1 MRKKNKLYTATKWN
15 KPLFAQGIDR
25 EHQNIFDGLFSST
38 LNTPTSLSTPGLL
51 SGDSSGFNIQAPQL
65 SKPNIS
71 KPINWSDGLQSKLA
85 VQESQNLVNG
95 FDVEAVKN
103 NPFSKFSKPGLSGL
117 AKTGI
122 SVVGSIVGTLGNNL
136 ISGGLNSGVGNAIGS
151 IGGTIGGALSAV
163 DPVVGGIV
171 SAASGIVGGLTNRAF
186 GSKLNQEKI
195 SEVTNSNKALNTLSV
210 DNSSIDSIDSQ
221 WANQDFGADFS
232 KSDIGKD
239 GWFSSTAKKK
249 YRKLKQQQDI
259 ARNRALT
266 SYDNAINAADTQSDL
281 NAMANF
287 SAFGGPL
294 SITSNNDNM
303 GAIDYGF
310 MSDYLISK
318 NRSAEAKNKI
328 PINIFGSLAST
339 PLFALGGGIH
349 IKKSHRGLF
358 TKEAKEHG
366 MGVQEFASHV
376 LANKDKY
383 SPEVVKRANFARNA
397 TKFALGGD
405 MQTNGSDWSD
415 GLLQVN
421 AGGSHESNPY
431 NGVQLGTDAQGK
443 PNLVEEGETIFDDYV
458 FSKRI
463 KADAKTKKKF
473 HVGKNADISYADL
486 SKKLEK
492 ESSERPNDAISQ
504 AGLEKQM
511 HDLADEQERQ
521 KSEMQTKEAQEV
533 FASLPPDQQRAIM
546 QQVAMEEQ
554 QAQQSAEQ
562 PTEEVNFQ
570 QADQQSVNKQMMQQ
584 PVEQPTVEEPQMN
597 ACGGKINRFDNG
609 GEMKK
614 KIYNALGL
622 YTDSDFDKW
631 ASDKNVSKITDWENI
646 LDNKQFMSALKS
658 VNPILSDAISRGY
671 DFGVYVPKANNK
683 LTFDF
688 THGGWGKEDYD
699 SWNGSTDAAWQ
710 EAVKKRLVKKGMNS
724 EEIGKALAQTDAYK
738 RGSDWLKANENNRLT
753 YLQQILNSQDAPLA
767 ARDYAAKYVDANGW
781 LKDAK
786 RDYQTIF
793 EDPNG
798 TGVRNTHPGT
808 YWKTPNE
815 VLRGKQTGNYV
826 VNDDGT
832 VEEIIGNVPE
842 DWSGAGSYSW
852 ADDKSDYTY
861 NYYKR
866 PTDAV
871 ITPDKAKE
879 EIKEEEYKPIHKNEK
894 LRYAGLFGPLV
905 GLGMQA
911 MGIGKPD
918 YSRMDAAVEAASD
931 APALA
936 GYKPIGNYLQYKPM
950 DIWYEQNRMNANSRA
965 TDRAILNNA
974 SPIGTKMAGLL
985 ANSYNSQIASGDLY
999 RKALEYNDAQKQRAT
1014 EFNRGTD
1021 MYNANAFNQASATN
1035 AEIANRQR
1043 QFRAQMAMD
1052 AANRRMAA
1060 DAAWNQGIYGN
1071 VSGLFKGIS
1080 DLGRENAQHNMIADM
1095 AADGIF
1101 GVMTPKSNTGKRV
1114 VTTKKSCG
1122 GKIKRKRSLTF

>member
-1 MRKKNKLYTATKWN
+1 MRKKNKLYTANKWN
-15 KPLFAQGIDR
+15 QPLFAQGIDR
-25 EHQNIFDGLFSST
+25 KHQNIFDGLFSST

-103 NPFSKFSKPGLSGL
+103 NPFSTFSKPGLSDL

-122 SVVGSIVGTLGNNL
+122 SVGGSIVGTLGNNL

-163 DPVVGGIV
+163 NPVVGGIV

-570 QADQQSVNKQMMQQ
+570 QADQQSVNKQMIQH

-918 YSRMDAAVEAASD
+918 YSRMDAAVEAASG

-965 TDRAILNNA
+965 TDRAVLNNA

-1122 GKIKRKRSLTF
+1122 GKIKRKRGLTF

>member
-1 MRKKNKLYTATKWN
+1 MKKKNKLYTANKWN
-15 KPLFAQGIDR
+15 QPLFVDNVFAGGGGID
-25 EHQNIFDGLFSST
+25 I
-38 LNTPTSLSTPGLL
+38 
-51 SGDSSGFNIQAPQL
+51 
-65 SKPNIS
+65 K
-71 KPINWSDGLQSKLA
+71 
-85 VQESQNLVNG
+85 
-95 FDVEAVKN
+95 
-103 NPFSKFSKPGLSGL
+103 
-117 AKTGI
+117 GI
-122 SVVGSIVGTLGNNL
+122 GGSILGNPTKIDLGKIGAMKTPSQGLGLGIKSIAKNGIGAVGGAVGTIGNKI
-136 ISGGLNSGVGNAIGS
+136 ISGGLNSGAGNGIAN
-151 IGGTIGGALSAV
+151 IGGTIGSAISTV
-163 DPVVGGIV
+163 NPVVGGIV
-171 SAASGIVGGLTNRAF
+171 SAASGIIGGGVNALF
-186 GSKLNQEKI
+186 GTKTDQQKLNAANEGTNYLN
-195 SEVTNSNKALNTLSV
+195 SFNSNATSFEDVQGPNVFANVQNAYKGGVFKKGWAKRKNAELKEDRANAEAHAYKSV
-210 DNSSIDSIDSQ
+210 DN
-221 WANQDFGADFS
+221 N
-232 KSDIGKD
+232 
-239 GWFSSTAKKK
+239 
-249 YRKLKQQQDI
+249 
-259 ARNRALT
+259 
-266 SYDNAINAADTQSDL
+266 INNIADTQMDNL
-281 NAMANF
+281 LANYA
-287 SAFGGPL
+287 AFGGPL
-294 SITSNNDNM
+294 GGLPSQGT

-310 MSDYLISK
+310 MSDYLVAK
-318 NRSAEAKNKI
+318 NKSAEAKNKI
-328 PINIFGSLAST
+328 STNVFGNLPVT
-339 PLFALGGGIH
+339 PLSTFALGGGIH

-383 SPEVVKRANFARNA
+383 SPEVVKRANFARNS

-405 MQTNGSDWSD
+405 MQTNGSDFSN
-415 GLLQVN
+415 GLMHID
-421 AGGSHESNPY
+421 AGLSHESNPY
-431 NGVQLGTDAQGK
+431 DGVQLGTDSQGK

-463 KADAKTKKKF
+463 KADAQTKKKF

-492 ESSERPNDAISQ
+492 ESAERPNDAISQ

-521 KSEMQTKEAQEV
+521 KSEMQTKEAKEV

-554 QAQQSAEQ
+554 QAQQQQMEQ
-562 PTEEVNFQ
+562 TTDEVPQ
-570 QADQQSVNKQMMQQ
+570 QAEQQSVNEQMMQQ
-584 PVEQPTVEEPQMN
+584 PVEQPVAEEPQVN
-597 ACGGKINRFDNG
+597 ACGGKINKYDKG
-609 GEMKK
+609 GDMKK

-631 ASDKNVSKITDWENI
+631 ALDQKVDKITDWENI
-646 LDNKQFMSALKS
+646 LKNKQFMSALS
-658 VNPILSDAISRGY
+658 GVNPILSDAISRGY
-671 DFGVYVPKANNK
+671 DFGTYVPKANNE

-688 THGGWGKEDYD
+688 THGGWGREDYD
-699 SWNGSTDAAWQ
+699 AWDGSTDAAWQ
-710 EAVKKRLVKKGMNS
+710 EAVKKGLVKKGMNF
-724 EEIGKALAQTDAYK
+724 EEIGKALSQTDAYR
-738 RGSDWLKANENNRLT
+738 RGSDWLKADENNRLN
-753 YLQQILNSQDAPLA
+753 YLQQILNSQDAPQA

-808 YWKTPNE
+808 YWKTPE
-815 VLRGKQTGNYV
+815 EILRGKQTGNYV
-826 VNDDGT
+826 VNDDGSI
-832 VEEIIGNVPE
+832 EEIYGNVPK
-842 DWSGAGSYSW
+842 DWTRTGNYSW
-852 ADDKSDYTY
+852 QDDKNDYTY

-866 PTDAV
+866 PVVSTDG
-871 ITPDKAKE
+871 TDNNGDNQE
-879 EIKEEEYKPIHKNEK
+879 EIAPKHKNEK

-918 YSRMDAAVEAASD
+918 YSRMDAAVEAASGS
-931 APALA
+931 PALA
-936 GYKPIGNYLQYKPM
+936 SYKPIGNYLTYTPM
-950 DIWYEQNRMNANSRA
+950 DIWYEQNKMDANSRA

-985 ANSYNSQIASGDLY
+985 ANGYNSQIADGDLY
-999 RKALEYNDAQKQRAT
+999 RKALEYNDAKRQKVA

-1021 MYNANAFNQASATN
+1021 QWNADAFNRTSATN
-1035 AEIANRQR
+1035 AEIANRNR
-1043 QFRAQMAMD
+1043 QFKAQMAMD
-1052 AANRRMAA
+1052 AARQRMAA

-1122 GKIKRKRSLTF
+1122 GKIKRKRGLTF

>member
-1 MRKKNKLYTATKWN
+1 MRKKNKLYTANKWN
-15 KPLFAQGIDR
+15 QPLFAQGIDR
-25 EHQNIFDGLFSST
+25 KHQNIFDGLFSST

-51 SGDSSGFNIQAPQL
+51 SGDSSGFNILAPQL

-103 NPFSKFSKPGLSGL
+103 NPFSTFSKPGLSDL

-122 SVVGSIVGTLGNNL
+122 SVGGSIVGTLGNNL

-163 DPVVGGIV
+163 NPVVGGIV

-210 DNSSIDSIDSQ
+210 DNSSIDSINSQ

>member
-1 MRKKNKLYTATKWN
+1 MKKKNKLYTANKWN
-15 KPLFAQGIDR
+15 QPLFAQGVDR
-25 EHQNIFDGLFSST
+25 EHQNIFDGLLSSSIQSIGT
-38 LNTPTSLSTPGLL
+38 TS
-51 SGDSSGFNIQAPQL
+51 
-65 SKPNIS
+65 
-71 KPINWSDGLQSKLA
+71 
-85 VQESQNLVNG
+85 V
-95 FDVEAVKN
+95 
-103 NPFSKFSKPGLSGL
+103 
-117 AKTGI
+117 
-122 SVVGSIVGTLGNNL
+122 LGNPTKIDLGKIGAMKTPSQGLGLGIGNIAKSGIGAIGGAVGAVGNKL
-136 ISGGLNSGVGNAIGS
+136 ISGGLSSGAGNAIS
-151 IGGTIGGALSAV
+151 NVGGTIGSAISTV
-163 DPVVGGIV
+163 NPVVGGIV
-171 SAASGIVGGLTNRAF
+171 SAASGIIGGGVNALFGMKTDQKKLNAANEGTNYLNNFASNASSFDEIQGPNAVANVQNAYKGGLFRKGKARRQNAALRAERAQAASWANR
-186 GSKLNQEKI
+186 
-195 SEVTNSNKALNTLSV
+195 SV
-210 DNSSIDSIDSQ
+210 DN
-221 WANQDFGADFS
+221 N
-232 KSDIGKD
+232 
-239 GWFSSTAKKK
+239 
-249 YRKLKQQQDI
+249 
-259 ARNRALT
+259 
-266 SYDNAINAADTQSDL
+266 INNIADTQMDNL
-281 NAMANF
+281 LANYA
-287 SAFGGPL
+287 AFGGPL
-294 SITSNNDNM
+294 SGLPSQGT

-310 MSDYLISK
+310 MSDYLVAK
-318 NRSAEAKNKI
+318 NKSAEAKNKI
-328 PINIFGSLAST
+328 STNVFGNLPVT
-339 PLFALGGGIH
+339 PLSTFALGGGIH

-383 SPEVVKRANFARNA
+383 SPEVVKRANFARNS

-405 MQTNGSDWSD
+405 MQTNGSDFSN
-415 GLLQVN
+415 GLMHID
-421 AGGSHESNPY
+421 AGGSHESSPY
-431 NGVQLGTDAQGK
+431 DGVQLGTDAQGK

-463 KADAKTKKKF
+463 KADAQTKKRF

-492 ESSERPNDAISQ
+492 ESAERPNDAISQ

-554 QAQQSAEQ
+554 QAQQQQMEQ
-562 PTEEVNFQ
+562 PTEEVPQ
-570 QADQQSVNKQMMQQ
+570 QVEQQSVNEQMMQQ
-584 PVEQPTVEEPQMN
+584 PVEQPIAEEPQMN
-597 ACGGKINRFDNG
+597 ACGGKINKYDKG
-609 GEMKK
+609 GDMKK

-631 ASDKNVSKITDWENI
+631 AYDKKVDRITDWENI
-646 LDNKQFMSALKS
+646 LKNKQFMNALS
-658 VNPILSDAISRGY
+658 GVNPILYDAISKGY
-671 DFGVYVPKANNK
+671 DFGTYVPKANNK

-699 SWNGSTDAAWQ
+699 AWNGSTDAAWK
-710 EAVKKRLVKKGMNS
+710 EAVKKGLVNKGMNS
-724 EEIGKALAQTDAYK
+724 KEIGKALSQTDAYK
-738 RGSDWLKANENNRLT
+738 RGSDWLKADENNRLT
-753 YLQQILNSQDAPLA
+753 YLQQILNSQEAPQA

-781 LKDAK
+781 LKNAK

-815 VLRGKQTGNYV
+815 ILRGKQTGNYV
-826 VNDDGT
+826 VNDDGSI
-832 VEEIIGNVPE
+832 EEIYGNVPK
-842 DWSGAGSYSW
+842 DWTSAGNYSW
-852 ADDKSDYTY
+852 QDDKSDYTY

-866 PTDAV
+866 PVVSTDVADN
-871 ITPDKAKE
+871 TKDKQE
-879 EIKEEEYKPIHKNEK
+879 EVVPVHKSTWQ
-894 LRYAGLFGPLV
+894 RTAGLFGPLV

-918 YSRMDAAVEAASD
+918 YSRMDAAVETASG

-936 GYKPIGNYLQYKPM
+936 SYKPIGNYLTYNPM
-950 DIWYEQNRMNANSRA
+950 DIWYEQNRMDANSRA

-985 ANSYNSQIASGDLY
+985 ANGYNSQIADGDLY
-999 RKALEYNDAQKQRAT
+999 KKALEYNNAQKQKVA

-1021 MYNANAFNQASATN
+1021 MYNADAFTKTSATN

-1043 QFRAQMAMD
+1043 QFKAQMQMD
-1052 AANRRMAA
+1052 AARQRMAA

-1071 VSGLFKGIS
+1071 VNSFFQGLGA
-1080 DLGRENAQHNMIADM
+1080 LGKENAQHNMIADM

-1114 VTTKKSCG
+1114 VRKASKG
-1122 GKIKRKRSLTF
+1122 GKINRKRGLTF

>member
-1 MRKKNKLYTATKWN
+1 MKKKNKLYTVNKWN
-15 KPLFAQGIDR
+15 QPLFVDNVFADGGGIDIQGI
-25 EHQNIFDGLFSST
+25 G
-38 LNTPTSLSTPGLL
+38 
-51 SGDSSGFNIQAPQL
+51 
-65 SKPNIS
+65 
-71 KPINWSDGLQSKLA
+71 
-85 VQESQNLVNG
+85 
-95 FDVEAVKN
+95 
-103 NPFSKFSKPGLSGL
+103 
-117 AKTGI
+117 
-122 SVVGSIVGTLGNNL
+122 GSILGNPTKIDIGKINAMKTPSQGLELGIGNIAKSGIGAIGSAVGTIGSKL
-136 ISGGLNSGVGNAIGS
+136 ISGGLSSGAGNAIS
-151 IGGTIGGALSAV
+151 NIGGTVGGAISTIN
-163 DPVVGGIV
+163 PVVGGIV
-171 SAASGIVGGLTNRAF
+171 SAASGIIGGGINALFGMKTDQKKLNAANEGTNYLNNFTSNASSFDEIQGPNAVAGVQNAYKGGLFRKGKARRKNAALRAERTTAESWANR
-186 GSKLNQEKI
+186 
-195 SEVTNSNKALNTLSV
+195 SV
-210 DNSSIDSIDSQ
+210 DNNIDNI
-221 WANQDFGADFS
+221 
-232 KSDIGKD
+232 
-239 GWFSSTAKKK
+239 
-249 YRKLKQQQDI
+249 
-259 ARNRALT
+259 
-266 SYDNAINAADTQSDL
+266 ADTQMDNL
-281 NAMANF
+281 LANYA
-287 SAFGGPL
+287 AFGGPL
-294 SITSNNDNM
+294 GGLQGT

-310 MSDYLISK
+310 MSDYLVAK
-318 NRSAEAKNKI
+318 NKSAEAKNKI
-328 PINIFGSLAST
+328 STNVFGNLPVT
-339 PLFALGGGIH
+339 PLSTFALGGGIH

-383 SPEVVKRANFARNA
+383 SSEVVKRANFARNA

-405 MQTNGSDWSD
+405 MQTNGSDFSN
-415 GLLQVN
+415 GLMHID
-421 AGGSHESNPY
+421 AGGSHESSPY
-431 NGVQLGTDAQGK
+431 DGVQLGIDAQGK

-473 HVGKNADISYADL
+473 HIGKNTDISYADL

-492 ESSERPNDAISQ
+492 ESAERPNDAISQ

-521 KSEMQTKEAQEV
+521 KEEMKDKEAQAA
-533 FASLPPDQQRAIM
+533 FNQLPPEQQRAIM
-546 QQVAMEEQ
+546 QQIAMEEQ
-554 QAQQSAEQ
+554 QEQQQQMEQ
-562 PTEEVNFQ
+562 PTEEVSQ
-570 QADQQSVNKQMMQQ
+570 QAEQQSVNEQMMQQ
-584 PVEQPTVEEPQMN
+584 PVEQPIAEEPQVN
-597 ACGGKINRFDNG
+597 ACGGKINKYDKG
-609 GEMKK
+609 GDMKK

-631 ASDKNVSKITDWENI
+631 AADKKVDKITDWENI
-646 LDNKQFMSALKS
+646 LKNKQFMNALS
-658 VNPILSDAISRGY
+658 GVNPVLSDAISRGY
-671 DFGVYVPKANNK
+671 DFGTYVPKANNK

-699 SWNGSTDAAWQ
+699 AWNGSTDTAWK
-710 EAVKKRLVKKGMNS
+710 EAVKKGLVKKGMNS

-738 RGSDWLKANENNRLT
+738 RGSDWLKANENNRLN
-753 YLQQILNSQDAPLA
+753 YLQQILNSQDAPQA

-781 LKDAK
+781 IKDAK

-808 YWKTPNE
+808 YWKTPE
-815 VLRGKQTGNYV
+815 EILRDKQTGNYV
-826 VNDDGT
+826 VNDDGSI
-832 VEEIIGNVPE
+832 EEIIGDVPK
-842 DWSGAGSYSW
+842 DWASAGNYSW
-852 ADDKSDYTY
+852 QDDKSNYTY

-866 PTDAV
+866 PVVSTDGTDNNGDNQEE
-871 ITPDKAKE
+871 ITPK
-879 EIKEEEYKPIHKNEK
+879 HKNEK

-918 YSRMDAAVEAASD
+918 YSRMDAAVEAASGS
-931 APALA
+931 PALA
-936 GYKPIGNYLQYKPM
+936 SYKPIGNYLTYTPM
-950 DIWYEQNRMNANSRA
+950 DIWYEQNRMDANSRA

-985 ANSYNSQIASGDLY
+985 ANGYNSQIADGDLY
-999 RKALEYNDAQKQRAT
+999 RKALEYNDVKRQKVA

-1021 MYNANAFNQASATN
+1021 MYNADAFTKTSATN

-1043 QFRAQMAMD
+1043 QFRAQMQMD
-1052 AANRRMAA
+1052 AARQRMAA

-1122 GKIKRKRSLTF
+1122 GKIKRKRGLTF

>member
-1 MRKKNKLYTATKWN
+1 MKKKNKLYTVNKWN
-15 KPLFAQGIDR
+15 QPLFVDNAFADGGGIDIQGI
-25 EHQNIFDGLFSST
+25 G
-38 LNTPTSLSTPGLL
+38 
-51 SGDSSGFNIQAPQL
+51 
-65 SKPNIS
+65 
-71 KPINWSDGLQSKLA
+71 
-85 VQESQNLVNG
+85 
-95 FDVEAVKN
+95 
-103 NPFSKFSKPGLSGL
+103 
-117 AKTGI
+117 
-122 SVVGSIVGTLGNNL
+122 GSILGNPTKIDIGKTNAMKTPSQGLGLGIGNIAKSGIGAIGSAVGTIGSKL
-136 ISGGLNSGVGNAIGS
+136 ISGGLSSGAGNAIS
-151 IGGTIGGALSAV
+151 NIGGTVGGAISTIN
-163 DPVVGGIV
+163 PVVGGIV
-171 SAASGIVGGLTNRAF
+171 SAASGIIGGGINALFGMKTDQKKLNAANEGTNYLNNFTSNASSFDEIQGPNAVAGVQNAYKGGLFRKGKARRKNAALRAERTTAESWANR
-186 GSKLNQEKI
+186 
-195 SEVTNSNKALNTLSV
+195 SV
-210 DNSSIDSIDSQ
+210 DNNIDNI
-221 WANQDFGADFS
+221 
-232 KSDIGKD
+232 
-239 GWFSSTAKKK
+239 
-249 YRKLKQQQDI
+249 
-259 ARNRALT
+259 
-266 SYDNAINAADTQSDL
+266 ADTQMDNL
-281 NAMANF
+281 LANYA
-287 SAFGGPL
+287 AFGGPL
-294 SITSNNDNM
+294 GGLQGT

-310 MSDYLISK
+310 MSDYLVAK
-318 NRSAEAKNKI
+318 NKSAEAKNKI
-328 PINIFGSLAST
+328 STNVFGNLPVT
-339 PLFALGGGIH
+339 PLSTFALGGGIH

-405 MQTNGSDWSD
+405 MQTNGSDFSD
-415 GLLQVN
+415 GLQVIS

-431 NGVQLGTDAQGK
+431 DGVQLGIDAQGK

-473 HVGKNADISYADL
+473 HIGKDTDISYADL

-492 ESSERPNDAISQ
+492 ESAERPNDAISQ

-511 HDLADEQERQ
+511 YDLADEQERQ
-521 KSEMQTKEAQEV
+521 KEEMKDKEAQAA
-533 FASLPPDQQRAIM
+533 FNQLPPEQQRAIM

-554 QAQQSAEQ
+554 QAQQQQMEQ
-562 PTEEVNFQ
+562 PTDEVPQ
-570 QADQQSVNKQMMQQ
+570 QAEQQSVNEQMMQQ
-584 PVEQPTVEEPQMN
+584 PVEQPIAEEPQVN
-597 ACGGKINRFDNG
+597 ACGGKINKYDKG
-609 GEMKK
+609 GDMKK

-631 ASDKNVSKITDWENI
+631 AYDKKVDRITDWENI
-646 LDNKQFMSALKS
+646 LKNKQFMDALS
-658 VNPILSDAISRGY
+658 GVNPVLSDAISRGY
-671 DFGVYVPKANNK
+671 DFGTYVPKANNK

-699 SWNGSTDAAWQ
+699 AWNGSTDAAWK
-710 EAVKKRLVKKGMNS
+710 EAVKKGLVKKDMNS
-724 EEIGKALAQTDAYK
+724 EEIGKALSQTDAYK
-738 RGSDWLKANENNRLT
+738 RGSDWLKADENNRLL
-753 YLQQILNSQDAPLA
+753 YLQQILNSQDAPQA

-808 YWKTPNE
+808 YWKTPE
-815 VLRGKQTGNYV
+815 EILRGKQIGNYV
-826 VNDDGT
+826 VNDDGSI
-832 VEEIIGNVPE
+832 EEIYGNVPK
-842 DWSGAGSYSW
+842 DWTSAGNYSW
-852 ADDKSDYTY
+852 QDDKSDYTY

-866 PTDAV
+866 PVVSIDGTDNNGDNQEE
-871 ITPDKAKE
+871 ITPK
-879 EIKEEEYKPIHKNEK
+879 HKNEK

-918 YSRMDAAVEAASD
+918 YSRMDAAVEAASGS
-931 APALA
+931 PALA
-936 GYKPIGNYLQYKPM
+936 SYKPIGNYLTYIPM
-950 DIWYEQNRMNANSRA
+950 DIWYEQNRMDANSRA
-965 TDRAILNNA
+965 TDKAILNNA

-985 ANSYNSQIASGDLY
+985 ANGYNSQIADGDLY
-999 RKALEYNDAQKQRAT
+999 RKALEYNDAKRQKVA

-1021 MYNANAFNQASATN
+1021 MYNADAFTKTSTTN

-1043 QFRAQMAMD
+1043 LFRAQMQMD
-1052 AANRRMAA
+1052 AARQRMAA

-1095 AADGIF
+1095 TADGIF

-1122 GKIKRKRSLTF
+1122 GKIKRKRGLTF

>member
-1 MRKKNKLYTATKWN
+1 MKKKNKLYTVNKWN
-15 KPLFAQGIDR
+15 QPLFVDNVFADGGGINIQGI
-25 EHQNIFDGLFSST
+25 G
-38 LNTPTSLSTPGLL
+38 
-51 SGDSSGFNIQAPQL
+51 
-65 SKPNIS
+65 
-71 KPINWSDGLQSKLA
+71 
-85 VQESQNLVNG
+85 
-95 FDVEAVKN
+95 
-103 NPFSKFSKPGLSGL
+103 
-117 AKTGI
+117 
-122 SVVGSIVGTLGNNL
+122 GSILGNPTKIDIGKINAMKTPSQGLGLGIRNIAKSGIGAIGSDVGTIGSKL
-136 ISGGLNSGVGNAIGS
+136 ISGGLSSGAGNAIS
-151 IGGTIGGALSAV
+151 NIGGTVGGAISTIN
-163 DPVVGGIV
+163 PVVGGIV
-171 SAASGIVGGLTNRAF
+171 SAASGIIGGGINALFGMKTDQKKLNAANEGTNYLNNFTSNASSFDEIQGPSAVAGVQNAYKGGLFRKGKARRKNAALRAERTTAESWANR
-186 GSKLNQEKI
+186 
-195 SEVTNSNKALNTLSV
+195 SV
-210 DNSSIDSIDSQ
+210 DNNIDNI
-221 WANQDFGADFS
+221 
-232 KSDIGKD
+232 
-239 GWFSSTAKKK
+239 
-249 YRKLKQQQDI
+249 
-259 ARNRALT
+259 
-266 SYDNAINAADTQSDL
+266 ADTQMDNL
-281 NAMANF
+281 LANYA
-287 SAFGGPL
+287 AFGGPL
-294 SITSNNDNM
+294 GGLQGT

-310 MSDYLISK
+310 MSDYLVAK
-318 NRSAEAKNKI
+318 NKSAEAKNKI
-328 PINIFGSLAST
+328 STNVFGNLPVT
-339 PLFALGGGIH
+339 PLSTFALGGGIH

-405 MQTNGSDWSD
+405 MQTNGSDFSD
-415 GLLQVN
+415 GLQVIS

-431 NGVQLGTDAQGK
+431 DGVQLGIDAQGK

-463 KADAKTKKKF
+463 KADAQTKKKF
-473 HVGKNADISYADL
+473 HVGKNTDISYADL

-492 ESSERPNDAISQ
+492 ESAERPNDAISQ

-521 KSEMQTKEAQEV
+521 KEEMKDKEAQAA
-533 FASLPPDQQRAIM
+533 FNQLPPEQQRAIM

-554 QAQQSAEQ
+554 QEQQQQMEQPTDEVPQQAEQQSANE
-562 PTEEVNFQ
+562 
-570 QADQQSVNKQMMQQ
+570 QMMQQ
-584 PVEQPTVEEPQMN
+584 PVEQPIAEEPQVN
-597 ACGGKINRFDNG
+597 AYGGKINKYDKG
-609 GEMKK
+609 GDMKK

-622 YTDSDFDKW
+622 HTDSDFDKW
-631 ASDKNVSKITDWENI
+631 ALEQKVNRITDWENI
-646 LDNKQFMSALKS
+646 LKNKQFMTALS
-658 VNPILSDAISRGY
+658 GINPILSDAISRGY
-671 DFGVYVPKANNK
+671 DFGTYVPKANNK

-699 SWNGSTDAAWQ
+699 AWNGSTDAAWK
-710 EAVKKRLVKKGMNS
+710 EAVKKGLVKKGMNS
-724 EEIGKALAQTDAYK
+724 EEIGKALSQTDAYK
-738 RGSDWLKANENNRLT
+738 RGSDWLKADENNRLN
-753 YLQQILNSQDAPLA
+753 YLQQILNSQDAPQA

-808 YWKTPNE
+808 YWKTPE
-815 VLRGKQTGNYV
+815 EILRGKQIGNYV
-826 VNDDGT
+826 VNDDGSI
-832 VEEIIGNVPE
+832 EEIYGNVPK
-842 DWSGAGSYSW
+842 DWTSAGNYSW
-852 ADDKSDYTY
+852 QDDKSDYTY

-866 PTDAV
+866 PVVSIDGTDNNGDNQEE
-871 ITPDKAKE
+871 ITPK
-879 EIKEEEYKPIHKNEK
+879 HKNEK

-918 YSRMDAAVEAASD
+918 YSRMDAAVEAASGS
-931 APALA
+931 PVLA
-936 GYKPIGNYLQYKPM
+936 SYKPIGNYLTYTPM
-950 DIWYEQNRMNANSRA
+950 DIWYEQNRMDANSRA

-985 ANSYNSQIASGDLY
+985 ANGYNSQIADGDLY
-999 RKALEYNDAQKQRAT
+999 RKALEYNDAKRQKVA

-1021 MYNANAFNQASATN
+1021 MYNADAFTKTSATN

-1043 QFRAQMAMD
+1043 QFRAQMQMD
-1052 AANRRMAA
+1052 AARQRMAA

-1122 GKIKRKRSLTF
+1122 GKIKRKRGLTF